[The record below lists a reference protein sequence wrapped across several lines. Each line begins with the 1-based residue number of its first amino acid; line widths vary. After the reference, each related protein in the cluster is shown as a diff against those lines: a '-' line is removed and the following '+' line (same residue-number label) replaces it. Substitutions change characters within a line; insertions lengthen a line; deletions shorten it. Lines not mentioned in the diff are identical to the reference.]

1 MAREEL
7 SLFSYEV
14 LGLIGRE
21 GAGPHDLR
29 LMVER
34 GKLLAWAGES
44 RYYTEPKRL
53 ARLGYLDA
61 TKEPGRTRDRTVYK
75 LTDKGRR
82 ALRSWAKTPAALTP
96 LKSEALVRLLIAD
109 LVGDAATRKSL
120 AALREEGEDLRRR
133 LDETV
138 AELERLPHRA
148 KYLELV
154 YEFLRGY
161 LDLHEKLV
169 DRAERELPG
178 RS

>member
-1 MAREEL
+1 MPREEL

-29 LMVER
+29 RMVER

-53 ARLGYLDA
+53 AKLGYLAA

-96 LKSEALVRLLIAD
+96 LKAEALVRLLIAD
-109 LVGDAATRKSL
+109 LVGDATTRKSL
-120 AALREEGEDLRRR
+120 AALRDEADDLRRR
-133 LDETV
+133 LDEMV
-138 AELERLPHRA
+138 EGAEERLPHRA
-148 KYLELV
+148 RYLELV
-154 YEFLRGY
+154 NEFLRGY
-161 LDLHEKLV
+161 PDLHEQLV
-169 DRAERELPG
+169 DQVEREL
-178 RS
+178 

>member
-1 MAREEL
+1 MPREEL

-29 LMVER
+29 RMVER

-53 ARLGYLDA
+53 AKLGYLAA

-82 ALRSWAKTPAALTP
+82 ALRSWAKTPVALTP
-96 LKSEALVRLLIAD
+96 LKAEALVRLLIAD
-109 LVGDAATRKSL
+109 LVGDATTRKSL
-120 AALREEGEDLRRR
+120 AALRDEADDLRRR
-133 LDETV
+133 LDEMV
-138 AELERLPHRA
+138 EGAEERLPHRA
-148 KYLELV
+148 RYLELV
-154 YEFLRGY
+154 NEFLRGY
-161 LDLHEKLV
+161 LDLHEQLV
-169 DRAERELPG
+169 DQVEREL
-178 RS
+178 